1 MVTSARKSIL
11 ISAMAEGGRTGRNSR
26 GRAWQDLGFLLLRT
40 ISYFTYEMANT
51 QSEAARDGGFR
62 KHRHG
67 CRCCRLVRLDIIYPF
82 H

>member
-26 GRAWQDLGFLLLRT
+26 GRAWQDLGFLLELPIR
-40 ISYFTYEMANT
+40 
-51 QSEAARDGGFR
+51 
-62 KHRHG
+62 
-67 CRCCRLVRLDIIYPF
+67 F

>member
-1 MVTSARKSIL
+1 MKNVVMKKGRTVAVAL
-11 ISAMAEGGRTGRNSR
+11 GEGGG
-26 GRAWQDLGFLLLRT
+26 GGGIFLLLRT

-62 KHRHG
+62 KQRHG
-67 CRCCRLVRLDIIYPF
+67 CRCFRLVRVNTIYSF